1 MKANIQ
7 LAQLTAESLTPSCV
21 YECMGIEP
29 CIQRD
34 GVKVRGHK
42 LAECCLHGQL
52 NLVAALHGQWVDS
65 GKDYYAGAHLTFW
78 FQRK

>member
-7 LAQLTAESLTPSCV
+7 LAQLTAESVTPSRV
-21 YECMGIEP
+21 YECMGIEL
-29 CIQRD
+29 CTWRD
-34 GVKVRGHK
+34 GVKVKGHK
-42 LAECCLHGQL
+42 LAECCLHKQL